1 MYVKEAI
8 AYAIASF
15 LRYSIQVSKGRLYNF
30 YWQIFYTICQHKLKC
45 RPFRKKVY
53 NKETKKLQTI

>member
-15 LRYSIQVSKGRLYNF
+15 LRYSIQVSKGLLYNL
-30 YWQIFYTICQHKLKC
+30 YWQIAQ
-45 RPFRKKVY
+45 
-53 NKETKKLQTI
+53 

>member
-15 LRYSIQVSKGRLYNF
+15 LEISKS
-30 YWQIFYTICQHKLKC
+30 
-45 RPFRKKVY
+45 VY
-53 NKETKKLQTI
+53 LERFSFLSNHFT

>member
-15 LRYSIQVSKGRLYNF
+15 LRYSIQVSKGLLLSLC
-30 YWQIFYTICQHKLKC
+30 WQIAQKNIASFIVQT
-45 RPFRKKVY
+45 FR
-53 NKETKKLQTI
+53 